1 MVSCSTVQCHV
12 GRMLRNMK
20 NPESISYSYLL
31 GKAWPII
38 LANAAVPLLG
48 LVDTAV
54 IGNVGSV
61 TDLGAIAF
69 GALIFSF
76 VYWSFGFLRMGTTG
90 SVAQA
95 LGADNQIEIRAVLG
109 RALVLAVGLGLLLI
123 LMQWPI
129 RLIALALLDGSTPV
143 EEVTQQYFNIR
154 IWGAPATLATFA
166 LMGVLIGLGNSRQL
180 LLVQL
185 FLNGLNI
192 GLDIYFAGVLGWGA
206 AGIALGTI
214 IAEWSAVIFAIWL
227 IVRELNSRSTD
238 GSDFWPISRLLDS
251 ASLKKMLSA
260 NRDIMVRTLLLV
272 SSFGFFI
279 NQSAQFGDVVLAA
292 NHILLQ
298 LISFAAFF
306 LDGYAFVVESLV
318 GSSLGAKRR
327 DSFDIA
333 VKRSSIL
340 ALVTASVLALLLLL
354 FGDLAVAVLT
364 DIEPVQAAAQGSIFL
379 AAIYIFFSFAAY
391 QLDGIFIGASFTSQM
406 RNAALLSIA
415 VFLLAWWLLME
426 SFGTSGL
433 WSAMIIYVAARA
445 GALLLFYPALKK
457 SIDA

>member
-1 MVSCSTVQCHV
+1 MQ
-12 GRMLRNMK
+12 
-20 NPESISYSYLL
+20 NPDSITYRYLL
-31 GKAWPII
+31 EKAWPII

-54 IGNVGSV
+54 IGNVGTV

-95 LGADNQIEIRAVLG
+95 LGAADQTEIRAVLG
-109 RALVLAVGLGLLLI
+109 RALILAVALGLILI
-123 LMQWPI
+123 MMQWGI
-129 RLIALALLDGSTPV
+129 RLVALALLDGSAAV
-143 EEVTQQYFNIR
+143 EDVTAQYFNIR

-192 GLDIYFAGVLGWGA
+192 SLDIYFAGVLDWGVE
-206 AGIALGTI
+206 GIALGTI
-214 IAEWSAVIFAIWL
+214 IAEWSTVIFAVWL
-227 IVRELNSRSTD
+227 IMRELNSRREL
-238 GSDFWPISRLLDS
+238 GSEFWPRSRLLDG
-251 ASLKKMLSA
+251 AALKKMLAA
-260 NRDIMVRTLLLV
+260 NRDIMIRTLLLV
-272 SSFGFFI
+272 FSFGFFI

-318 GSSLGAKRR
+318 GSSLGARRR

-340 ALVTASVLALLLLL
+340 ALVTAAVLALLLLL
-354 FGDLAVAVLT
+354 FGSSAVVVLT
-364 DIEPVQAAAQGSIFL
+364 DIEPVQAAAQGSLFL
-379 AAIYIFFSFAAY
+379 AAIYIFFSFAAF
-391 QLDGIFIGASFTSQM
+391 QLDGIFIGASFTRQM
-406 RNAALLSIA
+406 RNAAILSIA
-415 VFLLAWWLLME
+415 VFLLAWWMLMDR
-426 SFGTSGL
+426 FGVNGL
-433 WSAMIIYVAARA
+433 WWAMIIYVSARA
-445 GALLLFYPALKK
+445 YALLLFYPALRK

>member
-1 MVSCSTVQCHV
+1 MH
-12 GRMLRNMK
+12 
-20 NPESISYSYLL
+20 NPESISYRFLL
-31 GKAWPII
+31 AKAWPII

-54 IGNVGSV
+54 IGNVGNI

-95 LGADNQIEIRAVLG
+95 LGAGDQGEIRAVLG
-109 RALVLAVGLGLLLI
+109 RALVLAVALGFALI
-123 LMQWPI
+123 ALQWPI
-129 RLIALALLDGSTPV
+129 RLVALSLLNGSVPV

-185 FLNGLNI
+185 VLNGLNI
-192 GLDIYFAGVLGWGA
+192 SLDVYFAGILGWGVE
-206 AGIALGTI
+206 GIALGTV
-214 IAEWSAVIFAIWL
+214 IAEWSTVAFATWL
-227 IVRELNSRSTD
+227 IVRELSGHREPNAE
-238 GSDFWPISRLLDS
+238 FWPRARLIDAS
-251 ASLKKMLSA
+251 AFRKMLKA
-260 NRDIMVRTLLLV
+260 NRDIMIRTLVLV
-272 SSFGFFI
+272 FSFAFFI

-318 GSSLGAKRR
+318 GSAMGAKRL
-327 DSFDIA
+327 DSFDMA
-333 VKRSSIL
+333 VKRSTIL
-340 ALVTASVLALLLLL
+340 ALVTATALAGLLLV
-354 FGDLAVAVLT
+354 FGELAVTALT
-364 DIEPVQAAAQGSIFL
+364 DIELVREAALSSLFL
-379 AAIYIFFSFAAY
+379 AAIYIFFSFAAF
-391 QLDGIFIGASFTSQM
+391 QLDGIFIGASFTRQM
-406 RNAALLSIA
+406 RNAAVLSIA
-415 VFLLAWWLLME
+415 VFLLAWWMLVDR
-426 SFGTSGL
+426 FGVNGL
-433 WSAMIIYVAARA
+433 WWAMIIYVAARA
-445 GALLLFYPALKK
+445 DALLIYFPSLRK
-457 SIDA
+457 SLTS

>member
-1 MVSCSTVQCHV
+1 MQN
-12 GRMLRNMK
+12 LD
-20 NPESISYSYLL
+20 SITYRYLIE
-31 GKAWPII
+31 KAWPII

-54 IGNVGSV
+54 IGNVGTV

-95 LGADNQIEIRAVLG
+95 LGAADQTEIRAVLG
-109 RALVLAVGLGLLLI
+109 RALILAAALGVMLI
-123 LMQWPI
+123 VMQWGI
-129 RLIALALLDGSTPV
+129 RLVALALLDGSAAV
-143 EEVTQQYFNIR
+143 EEVTAQYFNIR

-192 GLDIYFAGVLGWGA
+192 SLDIYFAGVLDWGVE
-206 AGIALGTI
+206 GIALGTI
-214 IAEWSAVIFAIWL
+214 IAEWSTVIFAVWL
-227 IVRELNSRSTD
+227 IMRELNSRREL
-238 GSDFWPISRLLDS
+238 GSEFWPRSRLLDG
-251 ASLKKMLSA
+251 AALKKMLAA
-260 NRDIMVRTLLLV
+260 NRDIMIRTLLLV
-272 SSFGFFI
+272 FSFGFFI

-318 GSSLGAKRR
+318 GSSLGARRR

-340 ALVTASVLALLLLL
+340 ALVTAAVLALLLLL
-354 FGDLAVAVLT
+354 FGSSAVVVLT
-364 DIEPVQAAAQGSIFL
+364 DIEPVQAAAQGSLFL
-379 AAIYIFFSFAAY
+379 AAIYIFFSFAAF
-391 QLDGIFIGASFTSQM
+391 QLDGIFIGASFTRQM
-406 RNAALLSIA
+406 RNAAILSIA
-415 VFLLAWWLLME
+415 VFLLAWWMLMDR
-426 SFGTSGL
+426 FGVNGL
-433 WSAMIIYVAARA
+433 WWAMIIYVSARA
-445 GALLLFYPALKK
+445 DALLLFYPALRK

>member
-1 MVSCSTVQCHV
+1 MQNSD
-12 GRMLRNMK
+12 
-20 NPESISYSYLL
+20 SITYRYLIE
-31 GKAWPII
+31 KAWPII

-54 IGNVGSV
+54 IGNVGTV

-95 LGADNQIEIRAVLG
+95 LGAADQTEIRAVLG
-109 RALVLAVGLGLLLI
+109 RALILAVTLGLMLI
-123 LMQWPI
+123 VMQWGI
-129 RLIALALLDGSTPV
+129 RLVALALLDGSAAV
-143 EEVTQQYFNIR
+143 EEVTAQYFNIR

-192 GLDIYFAGVLGWGA
+192 SLDIYFAGVLDWGVE
-206 AGIALGTI
+206 GIALGTI
-214 IAEWSAVIFAIWL
+214 IAEWSTVIFAVWL
-227 IVRELNSRSTD
+227 IMRELNSRREP
-238 GSDFWPISRLLDS
+238 GSEFWPRSRLLDT
-251 ASLKKMLSA
+251 AALKKMLAA
-260 NRDIMVRTLLLV
+260 NRDIMIRTLLLV
-272 SSFGFFI
+272 FSFGFFI

-318 GSSLGAKRR
+318 GSSVGAKRR

-340 ALVTASVLALLLLL
+340 ALVTATALALVLLL
-354 FGDLAVAVLT
+354 FGDLAVSVLT
-364 DIEPVQAAAQGSIFL
+364 DLEPVQVAAQGSLFL
-379 AAIYIFFSFAAY
+379 AAIYIFFSFAAF
-391 QLDGIFIGASFTSQM
+391 QLDGIFIGASFTRQM
-406 RNAALLSIA
+406 RNAAFLSIA
-415 VFLLAWWLLME
+415 VFLAAWWILMDR
-426 SFGTSGL
+426 FGVNGL
-433 WSAMIIYVAARA
+433 WWAMIIYVAARA
-445 GALLLFYPALKK
+445 DALLLFYPALRK
-457 SIDA
+457 SIDR

>member
-1 MVSCSTVQCHV
+1 MQ
-12 GRMLRNMK
+12 
-20 NPESISYSYLL
+20 NPDSITYRYLL
-31 GKAWPII
+31 EKAWPII

-54 IGNVGSV
+54 IGNVGTV

-95 LGADNQIEIRAVLG
+95 LGAADQTEIRAVLG
-109 RALVLAVGLGLLLI
+109 RALILAVALGLILI
-123 LMQWPI
+123 MMQWGI
-129 RLIALALLDGSTPV
+129 RLVALALLDGSAAV
-143 EEVTQQYFNIR
+143 EDVTAQYFNIR

-192 GLDIYFAGVLGWGA
+192 SLDIYFAGVLDWGVE
-206 AGIALGTI
+206 GIALGTI
-214 IAEWSAVIFAIWL
+214 IAEWSTVIFAVWL
-227 IVRELNSRSTD
+227 IMRELNSRREL
-238 GSDFWPISRLLDS
+238 GSEFWPRSRLLDG
-251 ASLKKMLSA
+251 AALKKMLAA
-260 NRDIMVRTLLLV
+260 NRDIMIRTLLLV
-272 SSFGFFI
+272 FSFGFFI

-340 ALVTASVLALLLLL
+340 ALVTAAVLALLLLL
-354 FGDLAVAVLT
+354 FGDSVVAVLT
-364 DIEPVQAAAQGSIFL
+364 DIEPVQAAAQGSLFL
-379 AAIYIFFSFAAY
+379 AAIYVFFSFAAF
-391 QLDGIFIGASFTSQM
+391 QLDGVFIGASFTRQM
-406 RNAALLSIA
+406 RNAAFLSIA
-415 VFLLAWWLLME
+415 VFLFAWWVLIDR
-426 SFGTSGL
+426 FGVNGL
-433 WSAMIIYVAARA
+433 WWAMIIYVAARA
-445 GALLLFYPALKK
+445 NALLLFYPALRK
-457 SIDA
+457 SIDH

>member
-1 MVSCSTVQCHV
+1 MQNSD
-12 GRMLRNMK
+12 
-20 NPESISYSYLL
+20 SITYRYLL
-31 GKAWPII
+31 EKAWPII

-54 IGNVGSV
+54 IGNVGTV

-95 LGADNQIEIRAVLG
+95 LGAVDQTEIRAVLG
-109 RALVLAVGLGLLLI
+109 RALILAVALGLMLI
-123 LMQWPI
+123 MMQWGI
-129 RLIALALLDGSTPV
+129 RLVALALLDGSAAV
-143 EEVTQQYFNIR
+143 EDVTAQYFNIR

-192 GLDIYFAGVLGWGA
+192 SLDIYFAGVLDWGVE
-206 AGIALGTI
+206 GIALGTI
-214 IAEWSAVIFAIWL
+214 IAEWSTVIFAVWL
-227 IVRELNSRSTD
+227 IMGELNSRREL
-238 GSDFWPISRLLDS
+238 GSEFWPRSRLLDS
-251 ASLKKMLSA
+251 AALKKMLAA
-260 NRDIMVRTLLLV
+260 NRDIMIRTLLLV
-272 SSFGFFI
+272 FSFGFFI

-327 DSFDIA
+327 ESFDIA

-340 ALVTASVLALLLLL
+340 ALVTAAVLALLLLL
-354 FGDLAVAVLT
+354 FGSSAVVVLT
-364 DIEPVQAAAQGSIFL
+364 DIEPVQAAAQGSLFL
-379 AAIYIFFSFAAY
+379 AAIYIFFSFAAF
-391 QLDGIFIGASFTSQM
+391 QLDGIFIGASFTRQM
-406 RNAALLSIA
+406 RNAAILSIA
-415 VFLLAWWLLME
+415 AFLLAWWMLMDR
-426 SFGTSGL
+426 FGVSGL
-433 WSAMIIYVAARA
+433 WWAMIIYVSARA
-445 GALLLFYPALKK
+445 YALLLFYPALRK

>member
-1 MVSCSTVQCHV
+1 MQ
-12 GRMLRNMK
+12 
-20 NPESISYSYLL
+20 NPDSITYRYLIE
-31 GKAWPII
+31 KAWPII

-54 IGNVGSV
+54 IGNVGTV

-95 LGADNQIEIRAVLG
+95 LGAADQTEIRAVLG
-109 RALVLAVGLGLLLI
+109 RALILAVTLGLMLI
-123 LMQWPI
+123 VMQWGI
-129 RLIALALLDGSTPV
+129 RLVALALLDGSAAV
-143 EEVTQQYFNIR
+143 EEVTAQYFNIR

-192 GLDIYFAGVLGWGA
+192 SLDIYFAGVLDWGVE
-206 AGIALGTI
+206 GIALGTI
-214 IAEWSAVIFAIWL
+214 IAEWSTVIFAVWL
-227 IVRELNSRSTD
+227 IMRELNSRREP
-238 GSDFWPISRLLDS
+238 GSEFWPRSRLLDT
-251 ASLKKMLSA
+251 AALKKMLAA
-260 NRDIMVRTLLLV
+260 NRDIMIRTLLLV
-272 SSFGFFI
+272 FSFGFFI

-318 GSSLGAKRR
+318 GSSVGAKRR

-340 ALVTASVLALLLLL
+340 ALVTATALALVLLL
-354 FGDLAVAVLT
+354 FGDLAVSVLT
-364 DIEPVQAAAQGSIFL
+364 DLEPVQVAAQGSLFL
-379 AAIYIFFSFAAY
+379 AAIYIFFSFAAF
-391 QLDGIFIGASFTSQM
+391 QLDGIFIGASFTRQM
-406 RNAALLSIA
+406 RNAAFLSIA
-415 VFLLAWWLLME
+415 VFLAAWWILMDR
-426 SFGTSGL
+426 FGVNGL
-433 WSAMIIYVAARA
+433 WWAMIIYVAARA
-445 GALLLFYPALKK
+445 DALLLFYPALRK
-457 SIDA
+457 SIDR

>member
-1 MVSCSTVQCHV
+1 MQ
-12 GRMLRNMK
+12 
-20 NPESISYSYLL
+20 NPDSITYRYLL
-31 GKAWPII
+31 EKAWPII

-54 IGNVGSV
+54 IGNVGTV

-95 LGADNQIEIRAVLG
+95 LGAADQTEIRAVLG
-109 RALVLAVGLGLLLI
+109 RALILAVALGLILI
-123 LMQWPI
+123 MMQWGI
-129 RLIALALLDGSTPV
+129 RLVALALLDGSAAV
-143 EEVTQQYFNIR
+143 EDVTAQYFNIR

-192 GLDIYFAGVLGWGA
+192 SLDIYFAGVLDWGVE
-206 AGIALGTI
+206 GIALGTI
-214 IAEWSAVIFAIWL
+214 IAEWSTVIFAVWL
-227 IVRELNSRSTD
+227 IMRELNSRREL
-238 GSDFWPISRLLDS
+238 GSEFWPRSRLLDG
-251 ASLKKMLSA
+251 AALKKMLAA
-260 NRDIMVRTLLLV
+260 NRDIMIRTLLLV
-272 SSFGFFI
+272 FSFGFFI

-318 GSSLGAKRR
+318 GSSLGARRR

-340 ALVTASVLALLLLL
+340 ALVTAAVLALLLLL
-354 FGDLAVAVLT
+354 FGSSAVVVLT
-364 DIEPVQAAAQGSIFL
+364 DIEPVQAAAQGSLFL
-379 AAIYIFFSFAAY
+379 AAIYVFFSFAAF
-391 QLDGIFIGASFTSQM
+391 QLDGIFIGASFTRQM
-406 RNAALLSIA
+406 RNAAILSIA
-415 VFLLAWWLLME
+415 VFLLAWWMLMDR
-426 SFGTSGL
+426 FGVNGL
-433 WSAMIIYVAARA
+433 WWAMIIYVSARA
-445 GALLLFYPALKK
+445 DALLLFYPALRK

>member
-1 MVSCSTVQCHV
+1 MI
-12 GRMLRNMK
+12 K
-20 NPESISYSYLL
+20 PESISYSYILE
-31 GKAWPII
+31 KAWPII

-95 LGADNQIEIRAVLG
+95 LGAGDQSEIRAVLG
-109 RALVLAVGLGLLLI
+109 RALLLAVALGVVLI
-123 LMQWPI
+123 ALQWPI
-129 RLIALALLDGSTPV
+129 RLVALSLLDGSAPV
-143 EEVTQQYFNIR
+143 EAVTQQYFNIR
-154 IWGAPATLATFA
+154 IWGAPATLAMFA

-185 FLNGLNI
+185 LLNGLNI
-192 GLDIYFAGVLGWGA
+192 CLDIVFAGVLGWGA
-206 AGIALGTI
+206 EGIALGTI
-214 IAEWSAVIFAIWL
+214 IAEWLAVIFATWL
-227 IVRELNSRSTD
+227 ILRELNTRREPGTE
-238 GSDFWPISRLLDS
+238 FWPKSRLLD
-251 ASLKKMLSA
+251 AGQFRKMLAA
-260 NRDIMVRTLLLV
+260 NRDIMIRTLLLV
-272 SSFGFFI
+272 FSFGFFI

-318 GSSLGAKRR
+318 GASVGARRR
-327 DSFDIA
+327 DSFDMA

-340 ALVTASVLALLLLL
+340 ALSTAAVLALLLLV
-354 FGDLAVAVLT
+354 FGDIFVTILT
-364 DIEPVQAAAQGSIFL
+364 DIELVQDAAHNSLFL
-379 AAIYIFFSFAAY
+379 AAIYIFFSFAAF
-391 QLDGIFIGASFTSQM
+391 QLDGIFIGASFTRQM
-406 RNAALLSIA
+406 RNAAFLSIA
-415 VFLLAWWLLME
+415 VYLAAWSLLMDR
-426 SFGTSGL
+426 FGVNGL
-433 WSAMIIYVAARA
+433 WWAMIIYVAARA
-445 GALLLFYPALKK
+445 DALLLYFSALRQ
-457 SIDA
+457 SVED

>member
-1 MVSCSTVQCHV
+1 MQNSD
-12 GRMLRNMK
+12 
-20 NPESISYSYLL
+20 SITYRYLL
-31 GKAWPII
+31 EKAWPII

-54 IGNVGSV
+54 IGNVGTV

-95 LGADNQIEIRAVLG
+95 LGAVDQTEIRAVLG
-109 RALVLAVGLGLLLI
+109 RALILAVALGLMLI
-123 LMQWPI
+123 MMQWGI
-129 RLIALALLDGSTPV
+129 RLVALALLDGSAAV
-143 EEVTQQYFNIR
+143 EDVTAQYFNIR

-192 GLDIYFAGVLGWGA
+192 SLDIYFAGVLDWGVE
-206 AGIALGTI
+206 GIALGTI
-214 IAEWSAVIFAIWL
+214 IAEWSTVIFAVWL
-227 IVRELNSRSTD
+227 IMRELNSRREL
-238 GSDFWPISRLLDS
+238 GSEFWPRSRLLDS
-251 ASLKKMLSA
+251 AALKKMLAA
-260 NRDIMVRTLLLV
+260 NRDIMIRTLLLV
-272 SSFGFFI
+272 FSFGFFI

-327 DSFDIA
+327 ESFDIA

-340 ALVTASVLALLLLL
+340 ALVTAAVLALLLLL
-354 FGDLAVAVLT
+354 FGSPAVVVLT
-364 DIEPVQAAAQGSIFL
+364 DIEPVQAAAQGSLFL
-379 AAIYIFFSFAAY
+379 AAIYIFLSFAAF
-391 QLDGIFIGASFTSQM
+391 QLDGIFIGASFTRQM
-406 RNAALLSIA
+406 RNAAILSIA
-415 VFLLAWWLLME
+415 VFLLAWWMLMDR
-426 SFGTSGL
+426 FGVKGL
-433 WSAMIIYVAARA
+433 WWAMIIYVSARA
-445 GALLLFYPALKK
+445 YALLLFYPALRK

>member
-1 MVSCSTVQCHV
+1 MQ
-12 GRMLRNMK
+12 
-20 NPESISYSYLL
+20 NPDSITYRYLL
-31 GKAWPII
+31 EKAWPII

-54 IGNVGSV
+54 IGNVGTV

-95 LGADNQIEIRAVLG
+95 LGAADQTEIRAVLG
-109 RALVLAVGLGLLLI
+109 RALILAVALGLILI
-123 LMQWPI
+123 MMQWGI
-129 RLIALALLDGSTPV
+129 RLVALALLDGSAAV
-143 EEVTQQYFNIR
+143 EDVTAQYFNIR

-192 GLDIYFAGVLGWGA
+192 SLDIYFAGVLDWGVE
-206 AGIALGTI
+206 GIALGTI
-214 IAEWSAVIFAIWL
+214 IAEWSTVIFAVWL
-227 IVRELNSRSTD
+227 IMRELNSRREL
-238 GSDFWPISRLLDS
+238 GSEFWPRSRLLDG
-251 ASLKKMLSA
+251 AALKKMLAA
-260 NRDIMVRTLLLV
+260 NRDIMIRTLLLV
-272 SSFGFFI
+272 FSFGFFI

-318 GSSLGAKRR
+318 GSSLGARRR

-340 ALVTASVLALLLLL
+340 ALVTAAVLALLLLL
-354 FGDLAVAVLT
+354 FGDSVVAVLT
-364 DIEPVQAAAQGSIFL
+364 DIEPVQAAAQGSLFL
-379 AAIYIFFSFAAY
+379 AAIYIFFSFAAF
-391 QLDGIFIGASFTSQM
+391 QLDGIFIGASFTRQM
-406 RNAALLSIA
+406 RNAAILSIA
-415 VFLLAWWLLME
+415 VFLLAWWMLMDR
-426 SFGTSGL
+426 FGVNGL
-433 WSAMIIYVAARA
+433 WWAMIIYVSARA
-445 GALLLFYPALKK
+445 YALLLFYPALRK

>member
-1 MVSCSTVQCHV
+1 MQ
-12 GRMLRNMK
+12 
-20 NPESISYSYLL
+20 NPDSITYRYLL
-31 GKAWPII
+31 EKAWPII

-54 IGNVGSV
+54 IGNVGTV

-95 LGADNQIEIRAVLG
+95 LGAADQTEIRAVLG
-109 RALVLAVGLGLLLI
+109 RALILAVALGLILI
-123 LMQWPI
+123 MMQWGI
-129 RLIALALLDGSTPV
+129 RLVALALLDGSAAV
-143 EEVTQQYFNIR
+143 EDVTAQYFNIR

-192 GLDIYFAGVLGWGA
+192 SLDIYFAGVLDWGVE
-206 AGIALGTI
+206 GIALGTI
-214 IAEWSAVIFAIWL
+214 IAEWSTVIFAVWL
-227 IVRELNSRSTD
+227 IMRELNSRREL
-238 GSDFWPISRLLDS
+238 GSEFWPRSRLLDG
-251 ASLKKMLSA
+251 AALKKMLAA
-260 NRDIMVRTLLLV
+260 NRDIMIRTLLLV
-272 SSFGFFI
+272 FSFGFFI

-318 GSSLGAKRR
+318 GSSLGARRR

-340 ALVTASVLALLLLL
+340 ALVTAAVLALLLLL
-354 FGDLAVAVLT
+354 FGSSAVVVLT
-364 DIEPVQAAAQGSIFL
+364 DIEPVQAAAQGSLFL
-379 AAIYIFFSFAAY
+379 AAIYIFFSFAAF
-391 QLDGIFIGASFTSQM
+391 QLDGIFIGASFTRQM
-406 RNAALLSIA
+406 RNAAILSIA
-415 VFLLAWWLLME
+415 VFLLAWWMLMDR
-426 SFGTSGL
+426 FGVNGL
-433 WSAMIIYVAARA
+433 WWAVIIYVSARA
-445 GALLLFYPALKK
+445 YALLLFYPALRK

>member
-1 MVSCSTVQCHV
+1 LISIIIGKSPPLSIMQ
-12 GRMLRNMK
+12 
-20 NPESISYSYLL
+20 NPDSITYRYLIE
-31 GKAWPII
+31 KAWPII

-54 IGNVGSV
+54 IGNVGTV

-95 LGADNQIEIRAVLG
+95 LGAADQAEIRAVLG
-109 RALVLAVGLGLLLI
+109 RALILAVVLGLMLI
-123 LMQWPI
+123 VMQWGI
-129 RLIALALLDGSTPV
+129 RLVALALLDGSAAV
-143 EEVTQQYFNIR
+143 EEVTAQYFNIR

-192 GLDIYFAGVLGWGA
+192 SLDIYFAGLLDWGVE
-206 AGIALGTI
+206 GIALGTI
-214 IAEWSAVIFAIWL
+214 IAEWSTVIFAVWL
-227 IVRELNSRSTD
+227 IMRELNSRREPS
-238 GSDFWPISRLLDS
+238 SEFWPRSRLLD
-251 ASLKKMLSA
+251 AAALKKMLAA
-260 NRDIMVRTLLLV
+260 NRDIMIRTLLLV
-272 SSFGFFI
+272 FSFGFFI

-318 GSSLGAKRR
+318 GSSVGAKRR

-340 ALVTASVLALLLLL
+340 ALLTAAALALLLLL
-354 FGDLAVAVLT
+354 FGDVAVAVLT
-364 DIEPVQAAAQGSIFL
+364 DLEPVQAAAQGSLFL
-379 AAIYIFFSFAAY
+379 AAIYIFFSFAAF
-391 QLDGIFIGASFTSQM
+391 QLDGIFIGASFTRQM
-406 RNAALLSIA
+406 RNAAFLSIA
-415 VFLLAWWLLME
+415 VFLAAWWILMDR
-426 SFGTSGL
+426 FGVNGL
-433 WSAMIIYVAARA
+433 WWAMIIYVAARA
-445 GALLLFYPALKK
+445 DALLLFYPALRK
-457 SIDA
+457 SIDH

>member
-1 MVSCSTVQCHV
+1 
-12 GRMLRNMK
+12 MLLIIGK
-20 NPESISYSYLL
+20 NPPHSIMPNLDSITYRYLIE
-31 GKAWPII
+31 KAWPII

-54 IGNVGSV
+54 IGNVGTV

-95 LGADNQIEIRAVLG
+95 LGAADQTEIRAVLG
-109 RALVLAVGLGLLLI
+109 RALILAVALGLMLI
-123 LMQWPI
+123 LVQWGI
-129 RLIALALLDGSTPV
+129 RLVALALLDGSDAV
-143 EEVTQQYFNIR
+143 EEVTAQYFSIR

-192 GLDIYFAGVLGWGA
+192 SLDIYFAGVLDWGVE
-206 AGIALGTI
+206 GIALGTI
-214 IAEWSAVIFAIWL
+214 IAEWSTVIFAVWL
-227 IVRELNSRSTD
+227 VMRELNSRREL
-238 GSDFWPISRLLDS
+238 GSEFWPRSRLLD
-251 ASLKKMLSA
+251 AAALKKTLAA
-260 NRDIMVRTLLLV
+260 NRDIMIRTLLLV
-272 SSFGFFI
+272 FSFGFFI
-279 NQSAQFGDVVLAA
+279 NQSAQFGDVMLAA

-318 GSSLGAKRR
+318 GSSVGARRR

-340 ALVTASVLALLLLL
+340 ALVTATALALLLLV
-354 FGDLAVAVLT
+354 FGDLALAVLT
-364 DIEPVQAAAQGSIFL
+364 DLEPVQTAAQGSLFL
-379 AAIYIFFSFAAY
+379 AAIYIFFSFAAF
-391 QLDGIFIGASFTSQM
+391 QLDGVFIGASFTRQM
-406 RNAALLSIA
+406 RNAAFLSIA
-415 VFLLAWWLLME
+415 VFLFAWWILMDR
-426 SFGTSGL
+426 FGVNGL
-433 WSAMIIYVAARA
+433 WWAMIIYVAARA
-445 GALLLFYPALKK
+445 VALLLFYPTLRK
-457 SIDA
+457 SIDH